1 MDKFLKKRPTE
12 EEALALYKIKDIK
25 KLTDIASSLRDEGH
39 RNIISYSRKIFI
51 PLTKL
56 CRDFCHYC
64 TFAEKPKK
72 QKANYM
78 TKDEVMELIKQGEK
92 SGCKE
97 ALFTLGE
104 KPEKRY
110 RSAQEELERLGHKTT
125 LSYLT
130 EIAKLVISES
140 SLLPHINAGTM
151 SRRDLKRLREV
162 SVSQGLMLESSSN
175 RLTRKG
181 GPHYGS
187 KDKIPALRLETI
199 RLAGLEKIPLTS
211 GILIGIGETR
221 TERIESLLELRKLN
235 EKYGHIQEIII
246 QNFRAKP
253 GTKMQFANEPG
264 INELVWTIAIARI
277 IFGSTMNIQAPPNLY
292 RGELPALIDAG
303 INDWGGISPVTPDF
317 VNPEAPWPNL
327 SDLASLTS
335 KSSGASGIKKILTER
350 LAIYPD
356 YVLRGNTWLE
366 RSIYPN
372 VLQLSDMEG
381 FARENFWSAGKEDLP
396 PEIFT
401 KKIGRQKIPIENK
414 VDEILGKVS
423 VKTNWSEKEIETLL
437 TSRGDDFY
445 KVCNAA
451 NELRKKVI
459 GDVIT
464 YTINRNIN
472 YTNICTYRCGFCAFS
487 KGKMSENLRGKPY
500 DLNINEIIS
509 RSEEAWELGATE
521 VCLQGGIHP
530 HYSGKTYLEICKA
543 IKSNV
548 PEIHIHAFSPLEV
561 WQGAKTLGIT
571 VKDFLLNLRDAGLDS
586 LPGTAA
592 EVLDDEVRAI
602 ICPDKLTTKQWLSVM
617 RDAHTLGFKTTSTLM
632 FGHVEKPKHVAR
644 HFLKLIE
651 LQRETGGFTEFVPLP
666 FVHMEAPI
674 FLKGK
679 ARKGPTFRESVLVHA
694 VARLILHP
702 HFKNIQTSWVKMG
715 PEGVKGCL
723 NSGANDLGGT
733 LMNESITR
741 AAGAIHGQEMTP
753 ARMEKIIN
761 NVDRTPKQR
770 TTIYGNP
777 VLKN

>member
-187 KDKIPALRLETI
+187 KDKIPAIRLETI

-335 KSSGASGIKKILTER
+335 KSSGASGTKKILTER

-381 FARENFWSAGKEDLP
+381 FARENFWSAGKEVLP

-617 RDAHTLGFKTTSTLM
+617 RDAHNLGFKTTSTLM

-741 AAGAIHGQEMTP
+741 AAGAIHGQEMTR